1 MSEYVFVTP
10 PGWPQP
16 PAGWTPPDGWRPDS
30 SWPPAPPGWQFWQA
44 PPPAVSPAAP
54 LAPSAVRAPASAV
67 VAAPPPAPVAPS
79 PAPPLTPAPAAP
91 GISSAGGDAD
101 RPHHAER
108 SGGGIFGRRRKEL
121 QGEVEGL
128 EHALAG
134 AAAQNGRLER
144 DNAAL
149 RAECE
154 RLTGAGESANAELR
168 RLLGLDPAQVRAD
181 ADRMAA
187 DRAAAQRQLNDVLDE
202 LARARKQLV
211 VVEESAMLQEAGV
224 YEYLHPL
231 EDAVASKARL
241 TTIKEQIKE
250 LTRDGAV
257 RATTGWNVN
266 GSAREGAAM
275 VRDFSKLMLRAY
287 NAEADNCVRTVRPHR
302 LAAVTERLSKV
313 RDTIARLGRTMDI
326 SISPEYHRVRLAEI
340 RLTADYLGKVE
351 EEKERVRAQRERQRE
366 EERAQREFER
376 EKARLFKE
384 QAHYQA
390 VLTRV
395 RTQGDAAAAAELES
409 RLGQIA
415 DAISGVE
422 AREANIRAG
431 YVYVISNLGA
441 FGPGM
446 VKIGMTRRLEPSDRI
461 RELGDASVPFRFDT
475 HALIFSEDAV
485 GLEARL
491 HQELAERKV
500 NLVNQQREFFY
511 ASPAQVRDVLAR
523 VAGQHLLEYHEEPE
537 ALEWYQ
543 SRRERA

>member
-1 MSEYVFVTP
+1 VV
-10 PGWPQP
+10 
-16 PAGWTPPDGWRPDS
+16 
-30 SWPPAPPGWQFWQA
+30 
-44 PPPAVSPAAP
+44 AP
-54 LAPSAVRAPASAV
+54 LAP
-67 VAAPPPAPVAPS
+67 APP
-79 PAPPLTPAPAAP
+79 TPAPTESDFGPAAEQ
-91 GISSAGGDAD
+91 AGRGD
-101 RPHHAER
+101 RPHQAER
-108 SGGGIFGRRRKEL
+108 AGGGIFARRKKEL
-121 QGEVEGL
+121 QGEVDGL

-134 AAAQNGRLER
+134 AAARNGRLER

-154 RLTGAGESANAELR
+154 RLGGAVESANAELR
-168 RLLGLDPAQVRAD
+168 RMLGLDPAQVRAD

-187 DRAAAQRQLNDVLDE
+187 DRADAQGQLNRVLDE
-202 LARARKQLV
+202 LAQARKQLV
-211 VVEESAMLQEAGV
+211 TVEESAMLQEAGV
-224 YEYLHPL
+224 YQYLHPL

-241 TTIKEQIKE
+241 TTLKEQIKE
-250 LTRDGAV
+250 LARDGAV
-257 RATTGWNVN
+257 RATSSWNVN

-302 LAAVTERLSKV
+302 LAAVTDRLGKV

-395 RTQGDAAAAAELES
+395 QAQGDAAAAAQMEN
-409 RLGQIA
+409 RLGEIA
-415 DAISGVE
+415 NAISGVE

-441 FGPGM
+441 FGPSM

-511 ASPAQVRDVLAR
+511 ASPAEVREVLAR
-523 VAGQHLLEYHEEPE
+523 VAGQHLLEYHDVPE
-537 ALEWYQ
+537 ALEW
-543 SRRERA
+543 RASIRGPHAASAAPPGPNFPLMHRIRSAGS